1 MVAALAP
8 LHSTTARMRFFRKAR
23 KREGWLAIALLRDG
37 LAAVSMQ
44 TAPDIKPQVR
54 QAVFYPGKNAA
65 ELLEKAGRELHA
77 HAYGAITVLNA
88 GEYQI
93 LSVDAPNVAP
103 DELKTA
109 VRWRLKDMLDFHVDD
124 ATIDVL
130 DLPIDP
136 NAAVRAQHSMF
147 AIAARNSVIEARQK
161 LFTAAKVELAVIDIP
176 EMAQRNISALVEPPG
191 RGVAMLSFG
200 DEGGLLTVSYRGELY
215 LARRID
221 LALAQLLDDD
231 VERRNASFD
240 RVTLELQRSL
250 DNFERQYSFISV
262 AKLVLAPS
270 PVVGLDEYLSSNLYT
285 PVDTLD
291 LATLFDFERTPE
303 LADKL
308 LQQRFLVPLGAALRH
323 EETVL

>member
-1 MVAALAP
+1 
-8 LHSTTARMRFFRKAR
+8 MRFFRKAK
-23 KREGWLAIALLRDG
+23 KREGWLAIALQRDG

-54 QAVFYPGKNAA
+54 QAVFYPGTNPAQ
-65 ELLEKAGRELHA
+65 LLEKAGRELHA
-77 HAYGAITVLNA
+77 HAYRAITILNG

-93 LSVDAPNVAP
+93 VSVDAPNVAP

-109 VRWRLKDMLDFHVDD
+109 VRWRLKDILDFHIDD

-130 DLPIDP
+130 DLPVDP

-147 AIAARNSVIEARQK
+147 AIAARNSVIETRQK
-161 LFTAAKVELAVIDIP
+161 LFTSAKVDLAVIDIP
-176 EMAQRNISALVEPPG
+176 EMAQRNISALVEPAG

-200 DEGGLLTVSYRGELY
+200 EEGGLLTVSYRAELY
-215 LARRID
+215 LTRRID
-221 LALAQLLDDD
+221 IQLEALLDEDID
-231 VERRNASFD
+231 RRNAAFD

-270 PVVGLDEYLSSNLYT
+270 QVSGLDEYLSSNLYT

-291 LATLFDFERTPE
+291 LASLFDFERAPE
-303 LADKL
+303 LLDAR

>member
-1 MVAALAP
+1 
-8 LHSTTARMRFFRKAR
+8 MRFFRKAR
-23 KREGWLAIALLRDG
+23 KRDGWLAIALQRDG

-44 TAPDIKPQVR
+44 TATDIRPQVR
-54 QAVFYPGKNAA
+54 QAVFYPGKDYAQ
-65 ELLEKAGRELHA
+65 LLEKAGRELHA
-77 HAYGAITVLNA
+77 HAYRSITVLA
-88 GEYQI
+88 GGEYQI

-130 DLPIDP
+130 DLPVDLD
-136 NAAVRAQHSMF
+136 AAARAQHSMF
-147 AIAARNSVIEARQK
+147 AIAARNSVIETRQK
-161 LFTAAKVELAVIDIP
+161 LFTEAKVELAVIDIP

-200 DEGGLLTVSYRGELY
+200 EEGGLLTVSFRGELY

-221 LALAQLLDDD
+221 IALDQLLEPDH
-231 VERRNASFD
+231 ERRNASFD

-262 AKLVLAPS
+262 ARLVLAPS
-270 PVVGLDEYLSSNLYT
+270 AIAGLEDYLSSNLYT

-291 LATLFDFERTPE
+291 LASVFDFERTPE
-303 LADKL
+303 LADKA
-308 LQQRFLVPLGAALRH
+308 LQQRFLVPLGAALRR

>member
-1 MVAALAP
+1 
-8 LHSTTARMRFFRKAR
+8 MRFFRRAK
-23 KREGWLAIALLRDG
+23 KREGWLAIALQRDG

-54 QAVFYPGKNAA
+54 QAVFYPGKTAA

-77 HAYGAITVLNA
+77 HAYRSITLLSA
-88 GEYQI
+88 GEYQM

-130 DLPIDP
+130 DLPVDP

-147 AIAARNSVIEARQK
+147 AVAARNSVIEARQK
-161 LFTAAKVELAVIDIP
+161 LFTSAKVELAVIDIP

-200 DEGGLLTVSYRGELY
+200 DDGGLLTVSYRGELY

-221 LALAQLLDDD
+221 LALGQLLDEDI
-231 VERRNASFD
+231 ERRNAAFD

-270 PVVGLDEYLSSNLYT
+270 PVVGLDDYLSSNLYT

-291 LATLFDFERTPE
+291 LATLFDFGRTPE
-303 LADKL
+303 LADTL

-323 EETVL
+323 EETVP

>member
-1 MVAALAP
+1 
-8 LHSTTARMRFFRKAR
+8 MRFFRKAK
-23 KREGWLAIALLRDG
+23 KREGWLAIALQRDG
-37 LAAVSMQ
+37 LVAVSMQ

-54 QAVFYPGKNAA
+54 QAVFYPGKSAA

-77 HAYGAITVLNA
+77 HAYRSITVLNA

-130 DLPIDP
+130 DLPVDP

-161 LFTAAKVELAVIDIP
+161 MFTSAKVELAVIDIP

-191 RGVAMLSFG
+191 RGVAMLSFR
-200 DEGGLLTVSYRGELY
+200 DEGGLLTVSWRGELY

-221 LALAQLLDDD
+221 LGLDQLLDDD
-231 VERRNASFD
+231 IERRNGAFD

-291 LATLFDFERTPE
+291 LASLFDFERTPE

>member
-1 MVAALAP
+1 
-8 LHSTTARMRFFRKAR
+8 MRFFRKAK
-23 KREGWLAIALLRDG
+23 KREGWLAIALQRDG

-54 QAVFYPGKNAA
+54 QAVFYPGKNPA

-77 HAYGAITVLNA
+77 HAYRSITILNA

-93 LSVDAPNVAP
+93 LSVDAPNVAA

-109 VRWRLKDMLDFHVDD
+109 VRWRLKDILDFHIDD

-130 DLPIDP
+130 DLPVDP

-147 AIAARNSVIEARQK
+147 AVAARNSVIEARQK
-161 LFTAAKVELAVIDIP
+161 LFTAAKLDLAVIDIP

-200 DEGGLLTVSYRGELY
+200 EEGGLLTVSYRGELY
-215 LARRID
+215 LTRRID
-221 LALAQLLDDD
+221 LALEQLLDEDI
-231 VERRNASFD
+231 ERRNAAFD

-270 PVVGLDEYLSSNLYT
+270 PVKGLDEYLSSNLYT

-291 LATLFDFERTPE
+291 LATLFDFERAPE
-303 LADKL
+303 LADAL
-308 LQQRFLVPLGAALRH
+308 VQQRFLVPLGAALRH

>member
-1 MVAALAP
+1 
-8 LHSTTARMRFFRKAR
+8 MRFFRKVR

-37 LAAVSMQ
+37 LAAVRMR
-44 TAPDIKPQVR
+44 TAPDMKPQVR
-54 QAVFYPGKNAA
+54 QAVFYPGNNLGNSAA

-77 HAYGAITVLNA
+77 HAYRAITVLNA
-88 GEYQI
+88 GEYQMF
-93 LSVDAPNVAP
+93 SVDAPNVAP

-124 ATIDVL
+124 ATLDVL
-130 DLPIDP
+130 DLPVDP

-215 LARRID
+215 LTRRID
-221 LALAQLLDDD
+221 LALEQLLDQDI
-231 VERRNASFD
+231 ERRNASFD

-291 LATLFDFERTPE
+291 LATLFDFERAPE

>member
-1 MVAALAP
+1 
-8 LHSTTARMRFFRKAR
+8 MRFFRKAK
-23 KREGWLAIALLRDG
+23 KREGWLAIALQGDG

-44 TAPDIKPQVR
+44 TAPGIRPQVR
-54 QAVFYPGKNAA
+54 QAMFYPGKDPV
-65 ELLEKAGRELHA
+65 ELLAKAGRELHA
-77 HAYGAITVLNA
+77 HAYRSITVLSS

-93 LSVDAPNVAP
+93 LSVDAPNVPA

-124 ATIDVL
+124 ATVDVL

-136 NAAVRAQHSMF
+136 NAAVRAQHSMY

-161 LFTAAKVELAVIDIP
+161 LFTSAKVELAVIDIP
-176 EMAQRNISALVEPPG
+176 ELAQRNISALVEPAG

-200 DEGGLLTVSYRGELY
+200 AEGGLLTVSYRGELY

-221 LALAQLLDDD
+221 LALEQLLDEDID
-231 VERRNASFD
+231 RRNAAFD

-270 PVVGLDEYLSSNLYT
+270 SVQGLDDYLSSNLYT

-291 LATLFDFERTPE
+291 LATVFDFERTPE

>member
-1 MVAALAP
+1 
-8 LHSTTARMRFFRKAR
+8 MRFFRKAK
-23 KREGWLAIALLRDG
+23 KREGWLAIALQRDG

-77 HAYGAITVLNA
+77 HAYRSITLLSA
-88 GEYQI
+88 GEYQV

-130 DLPIDP
+130 DLPVDP

-161 LFTAAKVELAVIDIP
+161 LFTSAKVELAVIDIP

-221 LALAQLLDDD
+221 LALAQLLDEDA
-231 VERRNASFD
+231 ERRNAAFD

-270 PVVGLDEYLSSNLYT
+270 PVVGLDDYLSSNLYT

-291 LATLFDFERTPE
+291 LATLFDFERAPE

>member
-1 MVAALAP
+1 
-8 LHSTTARMRFFRKAR
+8 
-23 KREGWLAIALLRDG
+23 
-37 LAAVSMQ
+37 MQ

-54 QAVFYPGKNAA
+54 QAVFYPGKNHA

-77 HAYGAITVLNA
+77 HAYRSITVLGG

-109 VRWRLKDMLDFHVDD
+109 VRWRLKDLLDFHIDD

-130 DLPIDP
+130 DLPVDP

-161 LFTAAKVELAVIDIP
+161 LFTAAKVDLAVIDIP

-200 DEGGLLTVSYRGELY
+200 EEGGLLTVSYRAELY
-215 LARRID
+215 LTRRID
-221 LALAQLLDDD
+221 IHLEQLLDEDID
-231 VERRNASFD
+231 RRNAAFD

-270 PVVGLDEYLSSNLYT
+270 PVKGLDEYLSSNLYT

-291 LATLFDFERTPE
+291 LASVFDFERAPE
-303 LADKL
+303 LLDAL
-308 LQQRFLVPLGAALRH
+308 QQQRFLVPLGAALRH

>member
-1 MVAALAP
+1 
-8 LHSTTARMRFFRKAR
+8 MRFFRKAK
-23 KREGWLAIALLRDG
+23 KREGWLAIALQRDG

-54 QAVFYPGKNAA
+54 QAVFYPGKSAA

-77 HAYGAITVLNA
+77 HAYRSITVLNA

-130 DLPIDP
+130 DLPVDP

-147 AIAARNSVIEARQK
+147 AIAARNSVIDARQK
-161 LFTAAKVELAVIDIP
+161 LFTSAKVELAVIDIP

-215 LARRID
+215 LTRRID
-221 LALAQLLDDD
+221 LGLDQLLDDD
-231 VERRNASFD
+231 IERRNASFD

-250 DNFERQYSFISV
+250 DNFERQYSFVSV

-303 LADKL
+303 LSDKL

>member
-1 MVAALAP
+1 
-8 LHSTTARMRFFRKAR
+8 MRFFRKAK
-23 KREGWLAIALLRDG
+23 KREGWLAIALQRDG
-37 LAAVSMQ
+37 LAAISMQ
-44 TAPDIKPQVR
+44 TAPGMRPQVR
-54 QAVFYPGKNAA
+54 QAAFYPGTDFAD
-65 ELLEKAGRELHA
+65 LLDKAGRDLHA
-77 HAYGAITVLNA
+77 HAYRSITVLA
-88 GEYQI
+88 GGEYQVV
-93 LSVDAPNVAP
+93 SVDAPNVAP
-103 DELKTA
+103 DELRTA

-130 DLPIDP
+130 DLPVDP

-176 EMAQRNISALVEPPG
+176 ETAQRNISALVEPPG

-200 DEGGLLTVSYRGELY
+200 EEGGLLTISYRGELY

-221 LALAQLLDDD
+221 IGLGHLLDAEL
-231 VERRNASFD
+231 ERRHASFD

-270 PVVGLDEYLSSNLYT
+270 AVVGLEDYLSSNLYT
-285 PVDTLD
+285 PVETLD
-291 LATLFDFERTPE
+291 LAALFDFERAPH
-303 LADKL
+303 LADPMQ
-308 LQQRFLVPLGAALRH
+308 QQRFLVPLGAALRH
-323 EETVL
+323 EETAP

>member
-1 MVAALAP
+1 
-8 LHSTTARMRFFRKAR
+8 MRFFRKAKR
-23 KREGWLAIALLRDG
+23 REGWLAIALQRDG

-44 TAPDIKPQVR
+44 TAPGTRPQVR
-54 QAVFYPGKNAA
+54 QAVFYPGANHA
-65 ELLEKAGRELHA
+65 ELLDKAGRELHA
-77 HAYGAITVLNA
+77 HACRAITVLNG

-124 ATIDVL
+124 ATVDVL
-130 DLPIDP
+130 DLPVDP

-147 AIAARNSVIEARQK
+147 AVAARNSIIEARQK
-161 LFTAAKVELAVIDIP
+161 LFNAAKVELSVIDIP

-221 LALAQLLDDD
+221 IGLDQLLDADID
-231 VERRNASFD
+231 RRNAVFD

-250 DNFERQYSFISV
+250 DNLERQYSFISV

-270 PVVGLDEYLSSNLYT
+270 TVQGLDDYLSSNLYT

-291 LATLFDFERTPE
+291 LSALFDIERTPE

>member
-1 MVAALAP
+1 
-8 LHSTTARMRFFRKAR
+8 MRFFRKAK
-23 KREGWLAIALLRDG
+23 KREGWLAIALQRDG
-37 LAAVSMQ
+37 LAAISMQ
-44 TAPDIKPQVR
+44 TAPDIRPQVR
-54 QAVFYPGKNAA
+54 QAVFYPGTSAA

-77 HAYGAITVLNA
+77 HAYRAITVLAN

-130 DLPIDP
+130 DLPVDP
-136 NAAVRAQHSMF
+136 GAANRAQHSMF
-147 AIAARNSVIEARQK
+147 AIAARSSVIEARQK

-176 EMAQRNISALVEPPG
+176 EIAQRNISALVEPPG
-191 RGVAMLSFG
+191 RGVAMLSFS

-221 LALAQLLDDD
+221 LALEQLLDEDP
-231 VERRNASFD
+231 ERRHASFD
-240 RVTLELQRSL
+240 RITLELQRSL

-270 PVVGLDEYLSSNLYT
+270 SVQGLDAYLSSNLYT

-291 LATLFDFERTPE
+291 LAALFDFERAPA
-303 LADKL
+303 LRDPL
-308 LQQRFLVPLGAALRH
+308 QQQRFLIPLGAALRH

>member
-1 MVAALAP
+1 
-8 LHSTTARMRFFRKAR
+8 MRFFRKAK
-23 KREGWLAIALLRDG
+23 KREGWLAIALQGDG

-44 TAPDIKPQVR
+44 TAPGIRPQVR
-54 QAVFYPGKNAA
+54 QAMFYPGKDPV
-65 ELLEKAGRELHA
+65 ELLAKAGRELHA
-77 HAYGAITVLNA
+77 HAYRSITVLSS

-93 LSVDAPNVAP
+93 LSVDAPNVPA

-124 ATIDVL
+124 ATVDVL

-136 NAAVRAQHSMF
+136 NAAVRAQHSMY

-161 LFTAAKVELAVIDIP
+161 LFTSAKVELAVIDIP
-176 EMAQRNISALVEPPG
+176 ELAQRNISALVEPAG

-221 LALAQLLDDD
+221 LALEQLLDEDID
-231 VERRNASFD
+231 RRNAAFD

-262 AKLVLAPS
+262 ARLVLAPS
-270 PVVGLDEYLSSNLYT
+270 SVQGLDDYLSSNLYT

-291 LATLFDFERTPE
+291 LATVFDFERTPE

>member
-1 MVAALAP
+1 
-8 LHSTTARMRFFRKAR
+8 MRFFRKAK
-23 KREGWLAIALLRDG
+23 KREGWLAIALQRDG

-54 QAVFYPGKNAA
+54 QAVFYPGSRPA

-77 HAYGAITVLNA
+77 HAYGSITLLNA

-130 DLPIDP
+130 DLPVDP

-161 LFTAAKVELAVIDIP
+161 LFTAAKVDLAVIDIP

-200 DEGGLLTVSYRGELY
+200 DEGGLLTVSWRGELY

-221 LALAQLLDDD
+221 LGMEQLVDPDI
-231 VERRNASFD
+231 ERRNAAFD

-291 LATLFDFERTPE
+291 LATLFDFERAPE

-308 LQQRFLVPLGAALRH
+308 MQQRFMVPLGAALRH

>member
-1 MVAALAP
+1 
-8 LHSTTARMRFFRKAR
+8 MRFFRKAK
-23 KREGWLAIALLRDG
+23 KREGWLAIALQGDG

-44 TAPDIKPQVR
+44 TAPGSRPQVR
-54 QAVFYPGKNAA
+54 QAVFYPGKDPV
-65 ELLEKAGRELHA
+65 ELLAKAGRELYA
-77 HAYGAITVLNA
+77 HAYRSITVLSS

-93 LSVDAPNVAP
+93 LSVDAPNVPA

-124 ATIDVL
+124 ATVDVL

-136 NAAVRAQHSMF
+136 NAAVRAQHSMY

-161 LFTAAKVELAVIDIP
+161 LFTSAKVELAVIDIP
-176 EMAQRNISALVEPPG
+176 ELAQRNISALVEPAG

-200 DEGGLLTVSYRGELY
+200 AEGGLLTVSYRGELY

-221 LALAQLLDDD
+221 LALEQLLDEDID
-231 VERRNASFD
+231 RRNAAFD

-270 PVVGLDEYLSSNLYT
+270 SVQGLDDYLSSNLYT

-291 LATLFDFERTPE
+291 LATVFDFERTPE

>member
-1 MVAALAP
+1 
-8 LHSTTARMRFFRKAR
+8 MRFFRKAK
-23 KREGWLAIALLRDG
+23 KREGWLAIALQRDG

-44 TAPDIKPQVR
+44 TAPDIRPQVR
-54 QAVFYPGKNAA
+54 QAVFYPGQNHA
-65 ELLEKAGRELHA
+65 ELLEKAGRDLHA
-77 HAYGAITVLNA
+77 HAYRSITVL
-88 GEYQI
+88 GSGQYQV
-93 LSVDAPNVAP
+93 LLVDAPNVAP

-130 DLPIDP
+130 DLPVDP
-136 NAAVRAQHSMF
+136 NASVRAQHSMF

-161 LFTAAKVELAVIDIP
+161 LFAAAKVELAVIDIP

-200 DEGGLLTVSYRGELY
+200 EEGGLLTVSYRGELY

-221 LALAQLLDDD
+221 LALEQLLDHEI
-231 VERRNASFD
+231 ERRNSAFD

-270 PVVGLDEYLSSNLYT
+270 SIVGLDEYLSSNLYT

-291 LATLFDFERTPE
+291 LATLFDFERAPD
-303 LADKL
+303 LSDKL

>member
-1 MVAALAP
+1 
-8 LHSTTARMRFFRKAR
+8 MRFFRKAK
-23 KREGWLAIALLRDG
+23 KREGWLAIALQGDG

-44 TAPDIKPQVR
+44 TAPGIRPQVR
-54 QAVFYPGKNAA
+54 QAVFYPGKDPV
-65 ELLEKAGRELHA
+65 ELLAKAGRELHA
-77 HAYGAITVLNA
+77 HAYRSITVLSS

-93 LSVDAPNVAP
+93 LSVDAPNVPA

-124 ATIDVL
+124 ATVDVL

-136 NAAVRAQHSMF
+136 NAAVRAQHSMY

-161 LFTAAKVELAVIDIP
+161 LFTSAKVELAVIDIP
-176 EMAQRNISALVEPPG
+176 ELAQRNISALVEPAG

-200 DEGGLLTVSYRGELY
+200 AEGGLLTVSYRGELY

-221 LALAQLLDDD
+221 LALEQLLDEDID
-231 VERRNASFD
+231 RRNAAFD

-270 PVVGLDEYLSSNLYT
+270 SVQGLDDYLSSNLYT

-291 LATLFDFERTPE
+291 LATVFDFERTPE
-303 LADKL
+303 LADKS
-308 LQQRFLVPLGAALRH
+308 LQQRFMVPLGAALRH

>member
-1 MVAALAP
+1 
-8 LHSTTARMRFFRKAR
+8 MRFFRKAK
-23 KREGWLAIALLRDG
+23 KREGWLAIALQRDG
-37 LAAVSMQ
+37 LAAIRMQ
-44 TAPDIKPQVR
+44 TAPDIRPQVR
-54 QAVFYPGKNAA
+54 QAVFYPGTDHA
-65 ELLEKAGRELHA
+65 ELLERAGRDLHA
-77 HAYGAITVLNA
+77 HAYRSITVLSG

-93 LSVDAPNVAP
+93 LSVDAPNVAA

-109 VRWRLKDMLDFHVDD
+109 MRWRLKDMLDFHVDD

-130 DLPIDP
+130 DLPVDP
-136 NAAVRAQHSMF
+136 HAAVRAQHSMF

-176 EMAQRNISALVEPPG
+176 EIAQRNISALVEPPG

-215 LARRID
+215 LTRRID
-221 LALAQLLDDD
+221 LALEQLLDPDL
-231 VERRNASFD
+231 ERRHASFD
-240 RVTLELQRSL
+240 RITLELQRSL

-270 PVVGLDEYLSSNLYT
+270 AIEGLDAYLSSNLYT

-291 LATLFDFERTPE
+291 LATVFDFESTPD
-303 LADKL
+303 LLDPL
-308 LQQRFLVPLGAALRH
+308 LQQRYLVPLGAAFRH

>member
-1 MVAALAP
+1 
-8 LHSTTARMRFFRKAR
+8 MRFFRKAK
-23 KREGWLAIALLRDG
+23 KREGWLAIALQRDG
-37 LAAVSMQ
+37 LVAVSMQ

-54 QAVFYPGKNAA
+54 QAVFYPGKSAA

-77 HAYGAITVLNA
+77 HAYRSITVLNA

-130 DLPIDP
+130 DLPVDP

-161 LFTAAKVELAVIDIP
+161 LFTSAKVELAVIDIP

-200 DEGGLLTVSYRGELY
+200 DEGGLLTVSWRGELY

-221 LALAQLLDDD
+221 LGLDQLLDDD
-231 VERRNASFD
+231 IERRNGAFD

-291 LATLFDFERTPE
+291 LATLFDFERVPE
-303 LADKL
+303 LSDKL

>member
-1 MVAALAP
+1 
-8 LHSTTARMRFFRKAR
+8 MRFFKKAK
-23 KREGWLAIALLRDG
+23 KREGWLAIALQRDG
-37 LAAVSMQ
+37 LAAISMQ
-44 TAPDIKPQVR
+44 TAPDIRPQVR
-54 QAVFYPGKNAA
+54 QAVFYPGKNHA
-65 ELLEKAGRELHA
+65 ELLERAGRDLHA
-77 HAYGAITVLNA
+77 HACRSITVLSG

-93 LSVDAPNVAP
+93 LSVDAPNVAS

-130 DLPIDP
+130 DLPVDP
-136 NAAVRAQHSMF
+136 HAAVRAQHSMF

-176 EMAQRNISALVEPPG
+176 EIAQRNISALVEPPG

-221 LALAQLLDDD
+221 LALEQLLDADL
-231 VERRNASFD
+231 ERRHASFD
-240 RVTLELQRSL
+240 RIALELQRSL

-270 PVVGLDEYLSSNLYT
+270 AAMGLDAYLSSNLYT

-291 LATLFDFERTPE
+291 LATLFDFERTPD
-303 LADKL
+303 LADPL
-308 LQQRFLVPLGAALRH
+308 LQQRYLVPLGAALRH
-323 EETVL
+323 EETAL

>member
-1 MVAALAP
+1 
-8 LHSTTARMRFFRKAR
+8 MRFFRKAK
-23 KREGWLAIALLRDG
+23 KREGWLAIALQGDG
-37 LAAVSMQ
+37 LCAVSMQ
-44 TAPDIKPQVR
+44 TAPDIRPQVR
-54 QAVFYPGKNAA
+54 QAVFYPGKNHA

-77 HAYGAITVLNA
+77 HAYRSITVLNG

-93 LSVDAPNVAP
+93 LSVDAPNVPA

-124 ATIDVL
+124 ATVDVL
-130 DLPIDP
+130 DLPVDP

-147 AIAARNSVIEARQK
+147 AIAARNSVIEARQT

-200 DEGGLLTVSYRGELY
+200 SEGGLLTVSFRGELY

-221 LALAQLLDDD
+221 LGIEQLLDEDI
-231 VERRNASFD
+231 ERRNAAFD

-270 PVVGLDEYLSSNLYT
+270 AVIGLEEYLSSNLYM

-291 LATLFDFERTPE
+291 LASLFDFERAPE
-303 LADKL
+303 LTDKR

>member
-1 MVAALAP
+1 
-8 LHSTTARMRFFRKAR
+8 MRFFRKAK
-23 KREGWLAIALLRDG
+23 KREGWLAIALQGDG

-77 HAYGAITVLNA
+77 HAYRSITLLSA

-93 LSVDAPNVAP
+93 LSVDAPNVAA

-130 DLPIDP
+130 DLPVDP
-136 NAAVRAQHSMF
+136 NAVSRAQHSMF
-147 AIAARNSVIEARQK
+147 AVAARNSVIEARQK

-191 RGVAMLSFG
+191 RGVAMLSFR
-200 DEGGLLTVSYRGELY
+200 DEGGLLTVSYKGELY

-221 LALAQLLDDD
+221 LALGQLLDEDA
-231 VERRNASFD
+231 ERRNAAFD

-270 PVVGLDEYLSSNLYT
+270 PVVGLDDYLSSNLYT

>member
-1 MVAALAP
+1 
-8 LHSTTARMRFFRKAR
+8 MRFFRKAK
-23 KREGWLAIALLRDG
+23 KREGWLAIALQRDG

-77 HAYGAITVLNA
+77 HAYRSITLLSA
-88 GEYQI
+88 GEYQV

-130 DLPIDP
+130 DLPVDP

-147 AIAARNSVIEARQK
+147 AVAARNSVIEARQK
-161 LFTAAKVELAVIDIP
+161 LFTSAKVELAVIDIP

-221 LALAQLLDDD
+221 LALGQLLDEDA
-231 VERRNASFD
+231 ERRNAAFD

-291 LATLFDFERTPE
+291 LATLFDFERAPQ
-303 LADKL
+303 LADTL

-323 EETVL
+323 EEMVL

>member
-1 MVAALAP
+1 
-8 LHSTTARMRFFRKAR
+8 MRFFRKAK
-23 KREGWLAIALLRDG
+23 KREGWLAIALQRDG

-44 TAPDIKPQVR
+44 TAPDIRPQVR
-54 QAVFYPGKNAA
+54 QAVFYPGKNPA

-77 HAYGAITVLNA
+77 HAYRSITILNG

-130 DLPIDP
+130 DLPLDP
-136 NAAVRAQHSMF
+136 EAAVRAQHSMF

-161 LFTAAKVELAVIDIP
+161 LFAAAKVDLAVIDIP
-176 EMAQRNISALVEPPG
+176 ETAQRNISALVEPPG
-191 RGVAMLSFG
+191 RGVAVLSFG
-200 DEGGLLTVSYRGELY
+200 EEGGLLTVSYRGELY

-221 LALAQLLDDD
+221 IGLEQLLDTDI
-231 VERRNASFD
+231 ERRNGAFD

-270 PVVGLDEYLSSNLYT
+270 AVNGLDEYLSSNLYT

-291 LATLFDFERTPE
+291 LATLFDFERAPE
-303 LADKL
+303 LADRL
-308 LQQRFLVPLGAALRH
+308 VQQRFLVPLGAALRH

>member
-1 MVAALAP
+1 
-8 LHSTTARMRFFRKAR
+8 MRFFRKAK
-23 KREGWLAIALLRDG
+23 KREGWLAIALQRDG
-37 LAAVSMQ
+37 LAAISMQ
-44 TAPDIKPQVR
+44 TAPDIRPQVR
-54 QAVFYPGKNAA
+54 QAVFYPGKNGA
-65 ELLEKAGRELHA
+65 ELLEKAGRDLHA
-77 HAYGAITVLNA
+77 HAYRSITVLSN

-103 DELKTA
+103 EELKTA

-130 DLPIDP
+130 DLPVEP
-136 NAAVRAQHSMF
+136 QAAVRAQHSMF

-161 LFTAAKVELAVIDIP
+161 LFEAAKVELAVIDIP
-176 EMAQRNISALVEPPG
+176 EIAQRNISALVEPPG

-200 DEGGLLTVSYRGELY
+200 DEGGLLTVSYGGELY

-221 LALAQLLDDD
+221 LALEQLLDEEL
-231 VERRNASFD
+231 ERRHASFD
-240 RVTLELQRSL
+240 RIALELQRSL

-270 PVVGLDEYLSSNLYT
+270 SIKGLDDYLSSNLYT

-303 LADKL
+303 LLDPL
-308 LQQRFLVPLGAALRH
+308 QQQRFLVPLGAALRH
-323 EETVL
+323 EETAL

>member
-1 MVAALAP
+1 
-8 LHSTTARMRFFRKAR
+8 MRFFRKAK
-23 KREGWLAIALLRDG
+23 KREGWLAIALQRDG

-44 TAPDIKPQVR
+44 TASDIRPQVR
-54 QAVFYPGKNAA
+54 RAVFYPGQDHA

-77 HAYGAITVLNA
+77 HAYGAITVLGA
-88 GEYQI
+88 GQYQI
-93 LSVDAPNVAP
+93 LSVDAPNVAA
-103 DELKTA
+103 DELRTA

-130 DLPIDP
+130 DLPVDP

-161 LFTAAKVELAVIDIP
+161 LFAAAKVDLAVIDIP
-176 EMAQRNISALVEPPG
+176 EMAQRNMSALVEPPG

-200 DEGGLLTVSYRGELY
+200 EEGGLLTVSYRGELY
-215 LARRID
+215 LSRRID
-221 LALAQLLDDD
+221 IGLEQLLDQDH
-231 VERRNASFD
+231 ERRNASFD

-262 AKLVLAPS
+262 ARLVLAPS
-270 PVVGLDEYLSSNLYT
+270 GATGLDAYLSSNLYT

-303 LADKL
+303 LADAAQ
-308 LQQRFLVPLGAALRH
+308 QQRFLVPLGAALRH
-323 EETVL
+323 EEKAL